1 MLVPTDL
8 ERMFD
13 ALEASDLLLAIGTS
27 LEVSPVN
34 SVVPGAVD
42 GGKKIVIVNGEP
54 TSMDPFAD
62 VTILGS
68 ISEVLPWL
76 LNNPNS

>member
-1 MLVPTDL
+1 M
-8 ERMFD
+8 
-13 ALEASDLLLAIGTS
+13 
-27 LEVSPVN
+27 EVSPVN

-54 TSMDPFAD
+54 TSMDPLAD